1 MWWKSLSSG
10 VKCLK
15 KILSCEYTIQCILLR
30 TSRKYPYSPLQRG
43 LEFPE
48 EGGGGYVRP
57 QHLKKCVRSFIWI
70 SGGVA
75 GWGGGVLENIP
86 SVGEVWIFSGT
97 TRFSL
102 RYILIIF
109 SEGCVFIYWN
119 FVVLNIFLDAW
130 KERTDVHVNTCI
142 GVGHVF
148 PFFLVYCI
156 LFFSLL
162 YSI

>member
-1 MWWKSLSSG
+1 M
-10 VKCLK
+10 
-15 KILSCEYTIQCILLR
+15 KIVIDRIYRLCSC
-30 TSRKYPYSPLQRG
+30 RKYPFSPTEGNKIFWGVGVGSVRPRNLRNVSGLAVISRG
-43 LEFPE
+43 FFL
-48 EGGGGYVRP
+48 GGG
-57 QHLKKCVRSFIWI
+57 
-70 SGGVA
+70 
-75 GWGGGVLENIP
+75 GGGVLENIP

-102 RYILIIF
+102 CYILIIF